1 VTSILD
7 RKPRAEKETWERN
20 VMPTKELT
28 KEYRKTNYA
37 EVVERIEGCYEVQEV
52 QCGVVYRW
60 QPGYALV
67 ECSCGKMLTLT
78 CLMATCSGCAAD
90 HTALVH
96 EELAG
101 QCSEDEALHPW
112 HYAGDREGLG
122 LPY

>member
-20 VMPTKELT
+20 AMPTKELT

>member
-1 VTSILD
+1 
-7 RKPRAEKETWERN
+7 
-20 VMPTKELT
+20 MPTKELT